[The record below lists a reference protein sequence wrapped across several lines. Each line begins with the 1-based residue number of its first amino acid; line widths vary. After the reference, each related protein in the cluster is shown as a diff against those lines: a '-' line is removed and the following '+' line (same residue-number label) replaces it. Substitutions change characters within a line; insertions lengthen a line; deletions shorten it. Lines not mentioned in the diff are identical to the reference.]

1 MRVQSLLLVSV
12 LLLDF
17 ITAVPLENVENEDYL
32 VSQVP
37 LETLEEILR
46 IGHAR
51 FLRQNFNR
59 GRRDLDFLGSRGK
72 RGDGNDFFGMR
83 GKKMKD
89 IFIGSRGKKD
99 FDFLGSRGK
108 KATDFYGVRGKKLSA
123 EILKRIME
131 LKRQRRARS
140 TSIFTAVRG

>member
-1 MRVQSLLLVSV
+1 MRVQSLLLVSI

-17 ITAVPLENVENEDYL
+17 ITAVPLENVENEDFL

-37 LETLEEILR
+37 LETLEEIVR

-72 RGDGNDFFGMR
+72 PDSNDFFGMR

-108 KATDFYGVRGKKLSA
+108 KATDFYGVRGKKLSE